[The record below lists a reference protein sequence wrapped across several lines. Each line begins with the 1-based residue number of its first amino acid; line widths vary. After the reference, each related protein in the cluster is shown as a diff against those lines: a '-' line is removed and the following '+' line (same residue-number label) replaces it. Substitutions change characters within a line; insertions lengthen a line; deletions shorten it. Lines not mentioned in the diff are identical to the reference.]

1 MAGRRPTPCSIDV
14 LDVLDDDSGSTILSD
29 TESVSSVSSSTT
41 GQRKRT
47 RKRDNRKKTQTHK
60 NLFGPE
66 LTVRELNYLRQ
77 KESDLAIT
85 LRARKPLLEALLLK
99 DDLGDHMMANLL
111 DLLLSVSKIG
121 GDDAKEVYRFL
132 ASRQFIQV
140 HLLLIVMKCRMNTGL
155 CSSGNA
161 LPKAISV
168 LMAFYRFGCGD
179 TERFQMVAAVIHDT
193 IEYGLDIPERKS
205 YAKGL
210 TDVKK
215 ILNNEESGKEES
227 AEDICNIPI
236 FPTAGEVADPET
248 AVLRDATAEEGPSVK
263 NYLECHYRLLREDI
277 VQPLRAVISKYHQ
290 VKREEGL
297 DAAKRKCHII
307 DNVKLHE
314 IITTHTS
321 KGVTFRVQFDTSS
334 LEYVSWET
342 TKILSFGT
350 MVCLTNNHF
359 HDMIFATIA
368 KRDPQWLKKG
378 FVDLRLLRLEDT
390 RLLMSGAHFYMI
402 DSRKYV
408 EESYEVLDAMRQIDT
423 NVLPLV
429 PHVVYQVAENEIFRN
444 LRKDPD
450 MQYDVGP
457 LMKNERTARRSM
469 PRTWRTP
476 LLNKEKWP
484 ATDQLCIDEHQLAAI
499 QAALTKQL
507 TVITGPPGTG
517 KTHVGLK
524 LIQLF
529 VLNKDR
535 WSDFTCSSHEGNDG
549 GPLLF
554 MCASRGTLDEY
565 LTGVSFFQ
573 RNGIVRW
580 AGQYTR
586 KSLQEYQ
593 IENLREKQAVSTANE
608 DQLSSEKLE
617 KCKKRLWYVQDNIA
631 NLRTKIFPEEILKV
645 VMDEKHYQKLKAG
658 KELNSCAVILEWLLS
673 NKSCGDDLRKL
684 EEGIPFNL
692 SRFTCQDGD
701 GDAWFEQNLP
711 FVLDSLAPHL
721 SNQTRNFV
729 SKQLTS
735 RDKMTDSESKKV
747 EDVWGLH
754 SRDRWRIYQFWI
766 SKLEARGRQRAIAI
780 FKEMEQICLDC
791 QKMHDVIDESILSSA
806 SVIGMTASSAA
817 KNRRVLQRINP
828 RVIIIEEG
836 ADVLQSI
843 TSGIIPSACQQ
854 LIIIGDNV
862 PKVDQFQAV
871 RKIADVHGIHAT
883 LMQQLVEKN
892 YSVYELK
899 TQHRMS
905 PASSKL
911 SRQLF
916 SYEYQSDQS
925 VIDLPSITGIKHNV
939 FLIDHNIHTSPGNH
953 EASLLLE
960 LFSYLLGQ
968 GFSRKQISILV
979 SFPAQ
984 QKLFGN
990 DMKDRLLTVDNFRGG
1005 NDIVLF
1011 MSNGSERGSRPG
1023 GLLTDQRIAT
1033 VLSGAGR
1040 GLYIIGNF
1048 SFLSSQCTMW
1058 ARLLEEARRL
1068 ELVDSCLK
1076 LTCPHHPDSPINV
1089 SSVDGFQLLKEK
1101 HGCGLPCQ
1109 ARLDCGH
1116 GCKEP
1121 CHDHDSEQ
1129 AKVVC
1134 KQPCNKTICENGHK
1148 CTRNCSEP
1156 CETKCREK
1164 MEKKLSCGHFQRLP
1178 CLLSPSYATCRD
1190 KCERLLSC
1198 GHKCAG
1204 ICGNPCKKEI
1214 CVEKTKK
1221 SNWPCKHTVEVRC
1234 CDGPESCPE
1243 PCNFVLACGHPCSG
1257 TCGKCRRGR
1266 LHVVCQ
1272 QPCGRTL
1279 VCGHSCE
1286 SNCAAQCPP
1295 CTKQC
1300 QNRCQH
1306 SECRKLCGEACI
1318 PCKESCLWRCSHVS
1332 CAKLCG
1338 EPCNRKPCN
1347 EPCKKNLPCGHPCIG
1362 MCGER
1367 CPTKCR
1373 VCNREEVTELLFGS
1387 EDEEGARFV
1396 QLEDC
1401 GHVIEVEALD
1411 QYMSMTQDSS
1421 DDVTIQLKGCPKCKT
1436 PIRRNLRYG
1445 NIIKQTLGDVE
1456 NVKTKMRGSESEIE
1470 SKMNELRAK
1479 LSLLRS
1485 HTAFRDRFLNEEDLQ
1500 KLIENLTQRKH
1511 LERILACLNRCAFL
1525 RAIADIRAKVSTA
1538 GANFEFNIR
1547 KQAVE
1552 MQIRELK
1559 NEVVWGELDKF
1570 TDQQMNDVQQ
1580 EISRA
1585 NLQTQAMMALTRN
1598 MAMLNRN
1605 MQSRHLRAFDSVV
1618 DKDTPFTSEKEVQA
1632 TRLLRQLKQEV
1643 GHVVLGITDQE
1654 RVEIVKAIGL
1664 SQGHWYKCPKGHV
1677 YAIGECGGAMEETK
1691 CPECGAKI
1699 GGGRHRLTAGNRV
1712 ANEMDGATQAA
1723 WPTAAVIGY
1732 EDYQEEDQG
1741 IDYAQELGI
1750 DLQEQFE
1757 IERQLREVRY
1767 REWDDYD

>member
-1 MAGRRPTPCSIDV
+1 
-14 LDVLDDDSGSTILSD
+14 
-29 TESVSSVSSSTT
+29 
-41 GQRKRT
+41 
-47 RKRDNRKKTQTHK
+47 
-60 NLFGPE
+60 
-66 LTVRELNYLRQ
+66 
-77 KESDLAIT
+77 
-85 LRARKPLLEALLLK
+85 
-99 DDLGDHMMANLL
+99 
-111 DLLLSVSKIG
+111 
-121 GDDAKEVYRFL
+121 
-132 ASRQFIQV
+132 
-140 HLLLIVMKCRMNTGL
+140 
-155 CSSGNA
+155 
-161 LPKAISV
+161 
-168 LMAFYRFGCGD
+168 
-179 TERFQMVAAVIHDT
+179 
-193 IEYGLDIPERKS
+193 
-205 YAKGL
+205 
-210 TDVKK
+210 
-215 ILNNEESGKEES
+215 
-227 AEDICNIPI
+227 
-236 FPTAGEVADPET
+236 
-248 AVLRDATAEEGPSVK
+248 
-263 NYLECHYRLLREDI
+263 
-277 VQPLRAVISKYHQ
+277 
-290 VKREEGL
+290 
-297 DAAKRKCHII
+297 
-307 DNVKLHE
+307 
-314 IITTHTS
+314 
-321 KGVTFRVQFDTSS
+321 
-334 LEYVSWET
+334 
-342 TKILSFGT
+342 
-350 MVCLTNNHF
+350 
-359 HDMIFATIA
+359 
-368 KRDPQWLKKG
+368 
-378 FVDLRLLRLEDT
+378 
-390 RLLMSGAHFYMI
+390 
-402 DSRKYV
+402 
-408 EESYEVLDAMRQIDT
+408 
-423 NVLPLV
+423 
-429 PHVVYQVAENEIFRN
+429 
-444 LRKDPD
+444 
-450 MQYDVGP
+450 
-457 LMKNERTARRSM
+457 MKNERTGRRSM

-484 ATDQLCIDEHQLAAI
+484 ATDQLCVDEHQLAAI

-535 WSDFTCSSHEGNDG
+535 WSDITGSSYEGNDG

-573 RNGIVRW
+573 RTGIVRW

-593 IENLREKQAVSTANE
+593 IENLREKQPVSTANE
-608 DQLSSEKLE
+608 DQLSSKKLE

-631 NLRTKIFPEEILKV
+631 NLQTKMFPEEILKV

-673 NKSCGDDLRKL
+673 NNSCGDDLRKL

-701 GDAWFEQNLP
+701 GDAWLEQNLP

-747 EDVWGLH
+747 EDVWRLH
-754 SRDRWRIYQFWI
+754 SQNRWRIYRLWI
-766 SKLEARGRQRAIAI
+766 TKLEARCNQRAMAI

-791 QKMHDVIDESILSSA
+791 QKMHDVVDESILNSA

-862 PKVDQFQAV
+862 PKEDQFQAV
-871 RKIADVHGIHAT
+871 RKIADMQGIHAT
-883 LMQQLVEKN
+883 LMQQLVDNN

-899 TQHRMS
+899 MQHRMS

-916 SYEYQSDQS
+916 SYEYTSDQS
-925 VIDLPSITGIKHNV
+925 VIDLPSITGIKQNV
-939 FLIDHNIHTSPGNH
+939 FLIDHNVQASPGTY
-953 EASLLLE
+953 EVSFLLE

-968 GFSRKQISILV
+968 GFARKQISILV

-984 QKLFGN
+984 QNLFGS
-990 DMKDRLLTVDNFRGG
+990 DMRDRLLTVDNFRGG

-1011 MSNGSERGSRPG
+1011 MSNGSDRGSRPG
-1023 GLLTDQRIAT
+1023 CLLRDQRIAT
-1033 VLSGAGR
+1033 VLGSARR

-1058 ARLLEEARRL
+1058 ARILEEARRL

-1076 LTCPHHPDSPINV
+1076 LTCPHHPDNPITV
-1089 SSVDGFQLLKEK
+1089 SSVDGFQQLKEK
-1101 HGCGLPCQ
+1101 QGCGLPCQ

-1134 KQPCNKTICENGHK
+1134 KQPCNKSICENGHK

-1164 MEKKLSCGHFQRLP
+1164 MEKQLSCGHFQRLP
-1178 CLLSPSYATCRD
+1178 CLLSPSHATCRD

-1198 GHKCAG
+1198 GHKCTG
-1204 ICGNPCKKEI
+1204 ICGDPCKKEI
-1214 CVEKTKK
+1214 CVEKTTK

-1243 PCNFVLACGHPCSG
+1243 PCNFALACGHPCSG

-1306 SECRKLCGEACI
+1306 SECRKFCGEACI
-1318 PCKESCLWRCSHVS
+1318 PCKESCLWRCPHVS

-1338 EPCNRKPCN
+1338 EPCNRKPCD

-1373 VCNREEVTELLFGS
+1373 VCNREEVTEILFGS
-1387 EDEEGARFV
+1387 EDEEDTRFV

-1411 QYMSMTQDSS
+1411 HYMSMTQDTS

-1456 NVKTKMRGSESEIE
+1456 NVKTKMRGSEAEIE
-1470 SKMNELRAK
+1470 SKMNELKAK
-1479 LSLLRS
+1479 SSLLRS
-1485 HTAFRDRFLNEEDLQ
+1485 HTAFRDRFLAERDMR
-1500 KLIENLTQRKH
+1500 KLVADLTQMKH
-1511 LERILACLNRCAFL
+1511 LEKILARLNRCAFL
-1525 RAIADIRAKVSTA
+1525 RAIADVRAKVSTGTNVTFMLKTQMHA
-1538 GANFEFNIR
+1538 L
-1547 KQAVE
+1547 E
-1552 MQIRELK
+1552 MRLRELK
-1559 NEVVWGELDKF
+1559 NEVVGGEMDKF
-1570 TDQQMNDVQQ
+1570 TDQQMNDLQR

-1585 NLQTQAMMALTRN
+1585 NLRSQAMTVLTRN
-1598 MAMLNRN
+1598 MTMLNQN
-1605 MQSRHLRAFDSVV
+1605 MQSRYLKAFDSVV
-1618 DKDTPFTSEKEVQA
+1618 DKETPFTGENEVQA
-1632 TRLLRQLKQEV
+1632 TKLLRQLKQEM

-1654 RVEIVKAIGL
+1654 RVQIVKAIGL

-1699 GGGRHRLTAGNRV
+1699 GGGSHRLTGGNRV

-1723 WPTAAVIGY
+1723 WPTGAFGY
-1732 EDYQEEDQG
+1732 DEYEEEEEEE
-1741 IDYAQELGI
+1741 QELEFDQEDI
-1750 DLQEQFE
+1750 EEQFE
-1757 IERQLREVRY
+1757 IERQIREDQVREE
-1767 REWDDYD
+1767 RERQERERLANEERERQERERLVNQERERQERERLVNQERERQERERLVNQERERQERERLVNQERERQERERLVNQERERQERERLVNQERERQERERLVNQERERQERERLVNQERERQERERLVNQERKERARQETQRLAREERVRIEREMMVRKRRERERLANQEREENARQEIQRFAREERVRIQRETLEKARRERERLANQEREENARQETQRLVVEDWARIQRERRVREERVIERQRQNPFEEGQRRLSRNERKDDNKSCTIS

>member
-1 MAGRRPTPCSIDV
+1 MAGRYPRNV
-14 LDVLDDDSGSTILSD
+14 NK
-29 TESVSSVSSSTT
+29 
-41 GQRKRT
+41 KRT
-47 RKRDNRKKTQTHK
+47 DKSV
-60 NLFGPE
+60 FSGE
-66 LTVRELNYLRQ
+66 LTAEELNHLR
-77 KESDLAIT
+77 KDDRNPAVA
-85 LRARKPLLEALLLK
+85 LRARKPLLKTLLLQ
-99 DDLGDHMMANLL
+99 DDLGDETMASLL
-111 DLLLSVSKIG
+111 DVLLSVSKTG

-132 ASRQFIQV
+132 ASRQFIKV
-140 HLLLIVMKCRMNTGL
+140 HMLLFVLKCRMNIDS
-155 CSSGNA
+155 CCSGNI
-161 LPKAISV
+161 LLKVISV
-168 LMAFYRFGCGD
+168 LMAFYQLGL
-179 TERFQMVAAVIHDT
+179 ESVKSFQMVAAVLHDT
-193 IEYGLDIPERKS
+193 IEYGVNIPDRKR
-205 YAKGL
+205 YANGL
-210 TDVKK
+210 TDVTM

-236 FPTAGEVADPET
+236 FPTAGEVADPDI
-248 AVLRDATAEEGPSVK
+248 AVLCDATTEEGPSVK

-290 VKREEGL
+290 VKREMGL
-297 DAAKRKCHII
+297 DAAKRECHII
-307 DNVKLHE
+307 DDVKLHE
-314 IITTHTS
+314 IITTHPS

-334 LEYVSWET
+334 LQNVSWET
-342 TKILSFGT
+342 TRIMSFGN

-359 HDMIFATIA
+359 HDMIFATVA
-368 KRDPQWLKKG
+368 KRDPQWLKQG
-378 FVDLRLLRLEDT
+378 FVDLRLFRQEDT
-390 RLLMSGAHFYMI
+390 GLLVSGAHFFMI

-408 EESYEVLDAMRQIDT
+408 EESHTVLDAMRQIGT
-423 NVLPLV
+423 TSFPLV
-429 PHVVYQVAENEIFRN
+429 SHVVYQMAENENI
-444 LRKDPD
+444 PD

-457 LMKNERTARRSM
+457 LMKDEHTARRSRN
-469 PRTWRTP
+469 RTWHTL
-476 LLNKEKWP
+476 LLNKKMWP
-484 ATDQLCIDEHQLAAI
+484 PTDQLCVDEHQLAAI
-499 QAALTKQL
+499 QAALTKKL

-517 KTHVGLK
+517 KTYVGLK
-524 LIQLF
+524 LIQIF

-535 WSDFTCSSHEGNDG
+535 WSHVADSPTKGNDG

-554 MCASRGTLDEY
+554 MCASKETLDDC

-573 RNGIVRW
+573 RSGIVRW

-586 KSLQEYQ
+586 KTLEGYQ
-593 IENLREKQAVSTANE
+593 IENLREDKAASIASE
-608 DQLSSEKLE
+608 DHLSSKKLE
-617 KCKKRLWYVQDNIA
+617 NRKRRLGNVQVNIA

-658 KELNSCAVILEWLLS
+658 TELNSCSVILEWLLS
-673 NKSCGDDLRKL
+673 DNSCGDDMHKL
-684 EEGIPFNL
+684 EEGIPFGL

-701 GDAWFEQNLP
+701 GDAWFEQSLP
-711 FVLDSLAPHL
+711 FVLDSLAPNL
-721 SNQTRNFV
+721 SYQTRIFV
-729 SKQLTS
+729 SKQFTS

-1040 GLYIIGNF
+1040 GFCLRRSMGVDYHVKLAWTVVMAVRNRVMIMTLSKQK
-1048 SFLSSQCTMW
+1048 SFASSLATKPSVKM
-1058 ARLLEEARRL
+1058 AISAPGIAPNHVKRSAERRW
-1068 ELVDSCLK
+1068 K
-1076 LTCPHHPDSPINV
+1076 
-1089 SSVDGFQLLKEK
+1089 
-1101 HGCGLPCQ
+1101 
-1109 ARLDCGH
+1109 
-1116 GCKEP
+1116 
-1121 CHDHDSEQ
+1121 
-1129 AKVVC
+1129 
-1134 KQPCNKTICENGHK
+1134 KQ
-1148 CTRNCSEP
+1148 
-1156 CETKCREK
+1156 
-1164 MEKKLSCGHFQRLP
+1164 LSCGHFQRLP
-1178 CLLSPSYATCRD
+1178 CLLSPSHATCRD